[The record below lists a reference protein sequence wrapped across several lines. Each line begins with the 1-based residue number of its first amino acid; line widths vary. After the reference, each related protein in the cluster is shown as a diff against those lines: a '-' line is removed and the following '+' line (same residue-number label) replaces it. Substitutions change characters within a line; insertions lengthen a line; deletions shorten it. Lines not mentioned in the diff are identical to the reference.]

1 MMTTKAY
8 KHKLSKYIIAVL
20 ALSSLTACD
29 FEKVNTNEFE
39 LLPEEGM
46 MDGITIGGPITAMEK
61 CVFPVGTQADGTL
74 VVNRYQTAYN
84 LAADC
89 WSGYFGQN
97 NNWGGP
103 NNLNYFLKDGWVASS
118 YTEAYS
124 TVVPLWQDL
133 KGKTETKFPEAFALA
148 QILKISAWH
157 KATDMFGPIPYKEA
171 GKGLITVPYDSQEEV
186 YKAMFKELSDAV
198 DVLTRYADNGTTSLL
213 PKADAVYGGDVRKW
227 VVYANSLMLRLAM
240 RVYYADA
247 ALSRQYAM
255 QAINHPYGVMK
266 AKEDEAKMEKGAGL
280 VFKNNFD
287 DLINQYN
294 ECRMGSSMLAYLGG
308 YQDPRLAKYFH
319 TSSLSQAM
327 TVGTMGK
334 YMAIPTGHDVN
345 SNETFKNTSRP
356 AISNTTPTYWMRA
369 SEVYFLLSEAALHG
383 FPVGQSAEDLYKK
396 GIEMSFEEN
405 GIPTSEVTAY
415 LQSGLQPAAYNMSVA
430 NPSVNVSVPAV
441 TQATTEWTG
450 TDEEKLEKIMI
461 QKWIALFPNGQEAW
475 TEYRRTGYPKLHSAI
490 TNYSNGEVDS
500 EIGIRRMRYP
510 TNRSTSAEDIANLES
525 ARQMLRGGQDKAG
538 TRLWWDNKN
547 H

>member
-1 MMTTKAY
+1 MKTKAY
-8 KHKLSKYIIAVL
+8 KYIVGVL
-20 ALSSLTACD
+20 ALSLFTACD
-29 FEKVNTNEFE
+29 FQKVNTNEFE
-39 LLPEEGM
+39 LLPEEGL
-46 MDGITIGGPITAMEK
+46 MDGISIGGPITAMQK
-61 CVFPVGTQADGTL
+61 CVFPVGTQADGTS
-74 VVNRYQTAYN
+74 VANRYQTAYN

-118 YTEAYS
+118 YTESYS

-133 KGKTETKFPEAFALA
+133 KGKTETQFPEVFALA

-186 YKAMFKELSDAV
+186 YKAMFKELSDAIE
-198 DVLTRYADNGTTSLL
+198 VLTKYADNGNSKLL
-213 PKADAVYGGDVRKW
+213 PNADAVYAGDVHKW

-247 ALSRQYAM
+247 ALSKKYAL
-255 QAINHPYGVMK
+255 QAVNHSYGVMK
-266 AKEDEAKMEKGAGL
+266 TKDDEAKMERGASL
-280 VFKNNFD
+280 EFKNNLD
-287 DLINQYN
+287 VLINQYN

-308 YQDPRLAKYFH
+308 YQDPRLPKYFN
-319 TSSLSQAM
+319 TSTVSQAV
-327 TVGTMGK
+327 TVGTYGK
-334 YMAIPTGHDVN
+334 YSGVPTGHDVS
-345 SNETFKNTSRP
+345 SNDAFKDSSRP
-356 AISNTTPTYWMRA
+356 AITSTTPTYWMRA
-369 SEVYFLLSEAALHG
+369 SEVYFLLAEAALHG
-383 FPVGQSAEDLYKK
+383 FAVGGTAESLYEK

-405 GIPTSEVTAY
+405 GIASSEVADY
-415 LQSGLQPAAYNMSVA
+415 MSSGLKPSAYSFHLT
-430 NPSVNVSVPAV
+430 NPGVNVDVPAV
-441 TQATTEWTG
+441 TEATTAWSG

-461 QKWIALFPNGQEAW
+461 QKWIALYPNGQEAW
-475 TEYRRTGYPKLHSAI
+475 SEYRRTGYPKLHSTI

-500 EIGIRRMRYP
+500 EVGIRRMRFP
-510 TNRSTSAEDIANLES
+510 TNKSTSAEDIANLES
-525 ARQMLRGGQDKAG
+525 ARKLLRGGLDKAG

>member
-1 MMTTKAY
+1 MKTKAY
-8 KHKLSKYIIAVL
+8 KYIVGIL
-20 ALSSLTACD
+20 ALSLFTACD
-29 FEKVNTNEFE
+29 FQKVNTNEFE
-39 LLPEEGM
+39 LLPEEGL
-46 MDGITIGGPITAMEK
+46 MDGISIGGPITALQK
-61 CVFPVGTQADGTL
+61 CVFPVGTQADGTS
-74 VVNRYQTAYN
+74 VANRYQTAYN

-118 YTEAYS
+118 YTESYS

-133 KGKTETKFPEAFALA
+133 KGKTETQFPEVFALA

-186 YKAMFKELSDAV
+186 YKSMFKELSDAIE
-198 DVLTRYADNGTTSLL
+198 VLTKYADNGNSKLL
-213 PKADAVYGGDVRKW
+213 PNADAVYAGDVHKW

-247 ALSRQYAM
+247 ALSKKYAL
-255 QAINHPYGVMK
+255 QAVNHSYGVMK
-266 AKEDEAKMEKGAGL
+266 TKDDEAKMERGASL
-280 VFKNNFD
+280 EFKNNLD
-287 DLINQYN
+287 VLINQYN

-308 YQDPRLAKYFH
+308 YQDPRLPKYFN
-319 TSSLSQAM
+319 TSTVSQAV
-327 TVGTMGK
+327 TVGTYGK
-334 YMAIPTGHDVN
+334 YSGVPTGHDVS
-345 SNETFKNTSRP
+345 SNDAFKDSSRP
-356 AISNTTPTYWMRA
+356 AITSTTPAYWMRA
-369 SEVYFLLSEAALHG
+369 SEVYFLLAEAALHG
-383 FPVGQSAEDLYKK
+383 FAVGGTAESLYEK

-405 GIPTSEVTAY
+405 GIASSEVADY
-415 LQSGLQPAAYNMSVA
+415 MSSGLKPSAYSFHLT
-430 NPSVNVSVPAV
+430 NPGVNVDVPAV
-441 TQATTEWTG
+441 TEATTAWSG

-461 QKWIALFPNGQEAW
+461 QKWIALYPNGQEAW
-475 TEYRRTGYPKLHSAI
+475 TEYRRTGYPKLHSVV

-500 EIGIRRMRYP
+500 EVGIRRMRFP
-510 TNRSTSAEDIANLES
+510 TNKSTSAEDIANLES
-525 ARQMLRGGQDKAG
+525 ARKLLRGGLDKAG

>member
-1 MMTTKAY
+1 MKTKAY
-8 KHKLSKYIIAVL
+8 KYIVGVL
-20 ALSSLTACD
+20 ALSLFTACD
-29 FEKVNTNEFE
+29 FQKVNTNEFE
-39 LLPEEGM
+39 LLPEEGL
-46 MDGITIGGPITAMEK
+46 MDGISIGGPITAMQK
-61 CVFPVGTQADGTL
+61 CVFPVGTQADGTS
-74 VVNRYQTAYN
+74 VANRYQTAYN

-118 YTEAYS
+118 YTESYS

-133 KGKTETKFPEAFALA
+133 KGKTETQFPEVFALA

-186 YKAMFKELSDAV
+186 YKAMFKELSDAIE
-198 DVLTRYADNGTTSLL
+198 VLTKYADNGNSKLL
-213 PKADAVYGGDVRKW
+213 PNADAVYAGDVHKW

-247 ALSRQYAM
+247 ALSKKYAL
-255 QAINHPYGVMK
+255 QAVNHSYGVMK
-266 AKEDEAKMEKGAGL
+266 TKDDEAKMERGASL
-280 VFKNNFD
+280 EFKNNLD
-287 DLINQYN
+287 VLINQYN

-308 YQDPRLAKYFH
+308 YQDPRLPKYFN
-319 TSSLSQAM
+319 TSTVSQAV
-327 TVGTMGK
+327 TVGTYGK
-334 YMAIPTGHDVN
+334 YSGVPTGHDVS
-345 SNETFKNTSRP
+345 SNDAFRDSSRP
-356 AISNTTPTYWMRA
+356 AITSTTPTYWMRA
-369 SEVYFLLSEAALHG
+369 SEVYFLLAEAALHG
-383 FPVGQSAEDLYKK
+383 FAVGGTAESLYEK

-405 GIPTSEVTAY
+405 GIASSEVSDY
-415 LQSGLQPAAYNMSVA
+415 MSSGLKPSAYSFHLT
-430 NPSVNVSVPAV
+430 NPGVNVDVPAV
-441 TQATTEWTG
+441 TEATTAWSG

-461 QKWIALFPNGQEAW
+461 QKWIALYPNGQEAW

-490 TNYSNGEVDS
+490 SNYSNGEVDS
-500 EIGIRRMRYP
+500 EVGIRRMRFP
-510 TNRSTSAEDIANLES
+510 TNKSTSAEDIANLES
-525 ARQMLRGGQDKAG
+525 ARKLLRGGLDKAG

>member
-1 MMTTKAY
+1 MKTKAY
-8 KHKLSKYIIAVL
+8 KYIVGFL
-20 ALSSLTACD
+20 ALSLFTACD
-29 FEKVNTNEFE
+29 FQRVNTNEFE
-39 LLPEEGM
+39 LLPEEGL
-46 MDGITIGGPITAMEK
+46 MDGISIGGPITAMQK
-61 CVFPVGTQADGTL
+61 CVFPVGTQADGTS
-74 VVNRYQTAYN
+74 VANRYQTAYN

-118 YTEAYS
+118 YTESYS

-133 KGKTETKFPEAFALA
+133 KGKTETQFPEVFALA

-186 YKAMFKELSDAV
+186 YKSMFKELSDAIE
-198 DVLTRYADNGTTSLL
+198 VLTKYADNGNSKLL
-213 PKADAVYGGDVRKW
+213 PNADAVYAGDVHKW

-247 ALSRQYAM
+247 ALSKKYAL
-255 QAINHPYGVMK
+255 QAVNHSYGVMK
-266 AKEDEAKMEKGAGL
+266 TKDDEAKMERGASL
-280 VFKNNFD
+280 EFKNNLD
-287 DLINQYN
+287 VLINQYN

-308 YQDPRLAKYFH
+308 YQDPRLPKYFN
-319 TSSLSQAM
+319 TSTVSQAV
-327 TVGTMGK
+327 TVGTYGK
-334 YMAIPTGHDVN
+334 YSGVPTGHDVS
-345 SNETFKNTSRP
+345 SNDAFRDSSRP
-356 AISNTTPTYWMRA
+356 AITSTTPTYWMRA
-369 SEVYFLLSEAALHG
+369 SEVYFLLAEAALHG
-383 FPVGQSAEDLYKK
+383 FAVGGTAESLYEK

-405 GIPTSEVTAY
+405 GIASSEVSDY
-415 LQSGLQPAAYNMSVA
+415 MSSGLKPSAYSFHLT
-430 NPSVNVSVPAV
+430 NPSVNVDAPAL

-461 QKWIALFPNGQEAW
+461 QKWIALYPNGQEAW
-475 TEYRRTGYPKLHSAI
+475 SEYRRTGYPKLHSAI
-490 TNYSNGEVDS
+490 SNYSNGEVDS
-500 EIGIRRMRYP
+500 EVGIRRMRFP
-510 TNRSTSAEDIANLES
+510 TNKSTSAEDIANLES
-525 ARQMLRGGQDKAG
+525 ARKLLRGGLDKAG

>member
-1 MMTTKAY
+1 MKTKAY
-8 KHKLSKYIIAVL
+8 KYIVGVL
-20 ALSSLTACD
+20 ALSLFTACD
-29 FEKVNTNEFE
+29 FQKVNTNEFE
-39 LLPEEGM
+39 LLPEEGL
-46 MDGITIGGPITAMEK
+46 MDGISIGGPITAMQK
-61 CVFPVGTQADGTL
+61 CVFPVGTQADGTS
-74 VVNRYQTAYN
+74 VANRYQTAYN

-118 YTEAYS
+118 YTESYS

-133 KGKTETKFPEAFALA
+133 KGKTETQFPEVFALA

-186 YKAMFKELSDAV
+186 YKAMFKELSDAIE
-198 DVLTRYADNGTTSLL
+198 VLTKYADNGNSKLL
-213 PKADAVYGGDVRKW
+213 PNADAVYAGDVHKW

-247 ALSRQYAM
+247 ALSKKYAL
-255 QAINHPYGVMK
+255 QAVNHSYGVMK
-266 AKEDEAKMEKGAGL
+266 TKDDEAKMERGASL
-280 VFKNNFD
+280 EFKNNLD
-287 DLINQYN
+287 VLINQYN

-308 YQDPRLAKYFH
+308 YQDPRLPKYFN
-319 TSSLSQAM
+319 TSTVSQAV
-327 TVGTMGK
+327 TVGTYGK
-334 YMAIPTGHDVN
+334 YSGVPTGHDVS
-345 SNETFKNTSRP
+345 SNDAFRDSSRP
-356 AISNTTPTYWMRA
+356 AITSTTPTYWMRA
-369 SEVYFLLSEAALHG
+369 SEVYFLLAEAALHG
-383 FPVGQSAEDLYKK
+383 FAVGGTAESLYEK

-405 GIPTSEVTAY
+405 GIASSEVADY
-415 LQSGLQPAAYNMSVA
+415 MSSGLKPSAYSFHLT
-430 NPSVNVSVPAV
+430 NPGVNVDVPAV
-441 TQATTEWTG
+441 TEATTAWTG

-461 QKWIALFPNGQEAW
+461 QKWIALYPNGQEAW
-475 TEYRRTGYPKLHSAI
+475 TEYRRTGYPKLHSVV

-500 EIGIRRMRYP
+500 EVGIRRMRFP
-510 TNRSTSAEDIANLES
+510 TNKSTSAEDIANLES
-525 ARQMLRGGQDKAG
+525 ARKLLRGGLDKAG

>member
-1 MMTTKAY
+1 MKTKAY
-8 KHKLSKYIIAVL
+8 KYIVGVL
-20 ALSSLTACD
+20 ALSLFTACD
-29 FEKVNTNEFE
+29 FQKVNTNEFE
-39 LLPEEGM
+39 LLPEEGL
-46 MDGITIGGPITAMEK
+46 MDGISIGGPITAMQK
-61 CVFPVGTQADGTL
+61 CVFPVGTQADGTS
-74 VVNRYQTAYN
+74 VANRYQTAYN

-118 YTEAYS
+118 YTESYS

-133 KGKTETKFPEAFALA
+133 KGKTETQFPEVFALA

-186 YKAMFKELSDAV
+186 YKSMFKELSDAIE
-198 DVLTRYADNGTTSLL
+198 VLTKYADNGNSKLL
-213 PKADAVYGGDVRKW
+213 PNADAVYAGDVHKW

-247 ALSRQYAM
+247 ALSKQYAL
-255 QAINHPYGVMK
+255 QAVNHSYGVMK
-266 AKEDEAKMEKGAGL
+266 TKDDEAKMERGASL
-280 VFKNNFD
+280 EFKNNLD
-287 DLINQYN
+287 VLINQYN

-308 YQDPRLAKYFH
+308 YQDPRLPKYFN
-319 TSSLSQAM
+319 TSTVSQAV
-327 TVGTMGK
+327 TVGTYGK
-334 YMAIPTGHDVN
+334 YSGVPTGHDVS
-345 SNETFKNTSRP
+345 SNDAFKDSSRP
-356 AISNTTPTYWMRA
+356 AITSTTPTYWMRA
-369 SEVYFLLSEAALHG
+369 SEVYFLLAEAALHG
-383 FPVGQSAEDLYKK
+383 FAVGGTAESLYEK

-405 GIPTSEVTAY
+405 GIASSEVADY
-415 LQSGLQPAAYNMSVA
+415 MSSGLKPSAYSFHLT
-430 NPSVNVSVPAV
+430 NPGVNVDVPAV
-441 TQATTEWTG
+441 TEATTAWSG

-461 QKWIALFPNGQEAW
+461 QKWIALYPNGQEAW
-475 TEYRRTGYPKLHSAI
+475 TEYRRTGYPKLHSVV

-500 EIGIRRMRYP
+500 EVGIRRMRFP
-510 TNRSTSAEDIANLES
+510 TNKSTSAEDIANLES
-525 ARQMLRGGQDKAG
+525 ARKLLRGGLDKAG

>member
-1 MMTTKAY
+1 MKTKAY
-8 KHKLSKYIIAVL
+8 KYIVGVL
-20 ALSSLTACD
+20 ALSLFTACD
-29 FEKVNTNEFE
+29 FQKVNTNEFE
-39 LLPEEGM
+39 LLPEEGL
-46 MDGITIGGPITAMEK
+46 MDGISIGGPITAMQK
-61 CVFPVGTQADGTL
+61 CVFPVGTQADGTS
-74 VVNRYQTAYN
+74 VANRYQTAYN

-118 YTEAYS
+118 YTESYS

-133 KGKTETKFPEAFALA
+133 KGKTETQFPEVFALA

-186 YKAMFKELSDAV
+186 YKSMFKELSDAIE
-198 DVLTRYADNGTTSLL
+198 VLTKYADNGNSKLL
-213 PKADAVYGGDVRKW
+213 PNADAVYAGDVHKW

-247 ALSRQYAM
+247 ALSKKYAL
-255 QAINHPYGVMK
+255 QAVNHSYGVMK
-266 AKEDEAKMEKGAGL
+266 TKDDEAKMERGASL
-280 VFKNNFD
+280 EFKNNLD
-287 DLINQYN
+287 VLINQYN

-308 YQDPRLAKYFH
+308 YQDPRLPKYFN
-319 TSSLSQAM
+319 TSTVSQAV
-327 TVGTMGK
+327 TVGTYGK
-334 YMAIPTGHDVN
+334 YSGVPTGHDVS
-345 SNETFKNTSRP
+345 SNDAFKDSSRP
-356 AISNTTPTYWMRA
+356 AITSTTPTYWMRA
-369 SEVYFLLSEAALHG
+369 SEVYFLLAEAALHG
-383 FPVGQSAEDLYKK
+383 FAVGGTAESLYEK

-405 GIPTSEVTAY
+405 GIASSEAADY
-415 LQSGLQPAAYNMSVA
+415 MSSGLKPSAYSFHLT
-430 NPSVNVSVPAV
+430 NPGVNVDVPAV

-461 QKWIALFPNGQEAW
+461 QKWIALYPNGQEAW
-475 TEYRRTGYPKLHSAI
+475 TEYRRTGYPKLHSVV
-490 TNYSNGEVDS
+490 TNYSNGEIDS
-500 EIGIRRMRYP
+500 EVGIRRMRFP
-510 TNRSTSAEDIANLES
+510 TNKSTSAEDIANLES
-525 ARQMLRGGQDKAG
+525 ARKLLRGGLDKAG

>member
-1 MMTTKAY
+1 MKTKAY
-8 KHKLSKYIIAVL
+8 KYIVGVL
-20 ALSSLTACD
+20 ALSLFTACD
-29 FEKVNTNEFE
+29 FQKVNTNEFE
-39 LLPEEGM
+39 LLPEEGL
-46 MDGITIGGPITAMEK
+46 MDGISIGGPITAMQK
-61 CVFPVGTQADGTL
+61 CVFPVGTQADGTS
-74 VVNRYQTAYN
+74 VANRYQTAYN

-118 YTEAYS
+118 YTESYS

-133 KGKTETKFPEAFALA
+133 KGKTETQFPEVFALA

-186 YKAMFKELSDAV
+186 YKSMFKELSDAIE
-198 DVLTRYADNGTTSLL
+198 VLTKYADNGNSKLL
-213 PKADAVYGGDVRKW
+213 PNADAIYAGDVHKW

-247 ALSRQYAM
+247 ALSKQYAL
-255 QAINHPYGVMK
+255 QAVNHSYGVMK
-266 AKEDEAKMEKGAGL
+266 SKDDEAKMERGASL
-280 VFKNNFD
+280 EFKNNLD
-287 DLINQYN
+287 VLINQYN

-308 YQDPRLAKYFH
+308 YQDPRLPKYFN
-319 TSSLSQAM
+319 TSTVSQAV
-327 TVGTMGK
+327 TVGTYGK
-334 YMAIPTGHDVN
+334 YSGVPTGHDVS
-345 SNETFKNTSRP
+345 SNDAFKDSSRP
-356 AISNTTPTYWMRA
+356 AITSTTPTYWMRA
-369 SEVYFLLSEAALHG
+369 SEVYFLLAEAALHG
-383 FPVGQSAEDLYKK
+383 FAVGGTAESLYEK

-405 GIPTSEVTAY
+405 GIASSEVADY
-415 LQSGLQPAAYNMSVA
+415 MSSGLKPSAYSFHLT
-430 NPSVNVSVPAV
+430 NPGVNVDVLAV

-461 QKWIALFPNGQEAW
+461 QKWIALYPNGQEAW
-475 TEYRRTGYPKLHSAI
+475 TEYRRTGYPKLHSVV
-490 TNYSNGEVDS
+490 TNYSNGEIDS
-500 EIGIRRMRYP
+500 EVGIRRMRFP
-510 TNRSTSAEDIANLES
+510 TNKSTSAEDIANLES
-525 ARQMLRGGQDKAG
+525 ARKLLRGGLDKAG

>member
-1 MMTTKAY
+1 MKTKAY
-8 KHKLSKYIIAVL
+8 KYIVGVL
-20 ALSSLTACD
+20 ALSLFTACD
-29 FEKVNTNEFE
+29 FQKVNTNEFE
-39 LLPEEGM
+39 LLPEEGL
-46 MDGITIGGPITAMEK
+46 MDGISIGGPITAMQK
-61 CVFPVGTQADGTL
+61 CVFPVGTQADGTG
-74 VVNRYQTAYN
+74 VANRYQTAYN

-118 YTEAYS
+118 YTESYS

-133 KGKTETKFPEAFALA
+133 KGKTETQFPEVFALA

-186 YKAMFKELSDAV
+186 YKSMFKELSDAIE
-198 DVLTRYADNGTTSLL
+198 VLTKYADNGNSKLL
-213 PKADAVYGGDVRKW
+213 PNADAVYAGDVHKW

-247 ALSRQYAM
+247 ALSKKYAL
-255 QAINHPYGVMK
+255 QAVNHSYGVMK
-266 AKEDEAKMEKGAGL
+266 TKDDEAKMERGASL
-280 VFKNNFD
+280 EFKNNLD
-287 DLINQYN
+287 VLINQYN

-308 YQDPRLAKYFH
+308 YQDPRLPKYFN
-319 TSSLSQAM
+319 TSTVSQAV
-327 TVGTMGK
+327 TVGTYGK
-334 YMAIPTGHDVN
+334 YSGVPTGHDVS
-345 SNETFKNTSRP
+345 SNDAFKDSSRP
-356 AISNTTPTYWMRA
+356 AITSTTPTYWMRA
-369 SEVYFLLSEAALHG
+369 SEVYFLLAEAALHG
-383 FPVGQSAEDLYKK
+383 FAVGGTAESLYEK

-405 GIPTSEVTAY
+405 GIASSEVADY
-415 LQSGLQPAAYNMSVA
+415 MSSGLKPSAYSFHLT
-430 NPSVNVSVPAV
+430 NPGVNVDVPAV
-441 TQATTEWTG
+441 TEATTAWSG

-461 QKWIALFPNGQEAW
+461 QKWIALYPNGQEAW
-475 TEYRRTGYPKLHSAI
+475 TEYRRTGYPKLHSTI

-500 EIGIRRMRYP
+500 EVGIRRMRFP
-510 TNRSTSAEDIANLES
+510 TNKSTSAEDIANLES
-525 ARQMLRGGQDKAG
+525 ARKLLRGGLDKAG

>member
-1 MMTTKAY
+1 MKTKAY
-8 KHKLSKYIIAVL
+8 KYIVGVL
-20 ALSSLTACD
+20 ALSLFTACD
-29 FEKVNTNEFE
+29 FQKVNTNEFE
-39 LLPEEGM
+39 LLPEEGL
-46 MDGITIGGPITAMEK
+46 MDGISIGGPITAMQK
-61 CVFPVGTQADGTL
+61 CVFPVGTQADGTS
-74 VVNRYQTAYN
+74 VANRYQTAYN

-118 YTEAYS
+118 YTESYS

-133 KGKTETKFPEAFALA
+133 KGKTETQFPEVFALA

-186 YKAMFKELSDAV
+186 YKAMFKELSDAIE
-198 DVLTRYADNGTTSLL
+198 VLTKYADNGNSKLL
-213 PKADAVYGGDVRKW
+213 PNADAVYAGDVHKW

-247 ALSRQYAM
+247 ALSKKYAL
-255 QAINHPYGVMK
+255 QAVNHSYGVMK
-266 AKEDEAKMEKGAGL
+266 TKDDEAKMERGASL
-280 VFKNNFD
+280 EFKNNLD
-287 DLINQYN
+287 VLINQYN

-308 YQDPRLAKYFH
+308 YQDPRLPKYFN
-319 TSSLSQAM
+319 TSTVSQAV
-327 TVGTMGK
+327 TVGTYGK
-334 YMAIPTGHDVN
+334 YSGVPTGHDVS
-345 SNETFKNTSRP
+345 SNDAFKDSSRP
-356 AISNTTPTYWMRA
+356 AITSTTPTYWMRA
-369 SEVYFLLSEAALHG
+369 SEVYFLLAEAALHG
-383 FPVGQSAEDLYKK
+383 FAVGGTAESLYEK

-405 GIPTSEVTAY
+405 GIASSEVADY
-415 LQSGLQPAAYNMSVA
+415 MSSGLKPSAYSFHLT
-430 NPSVNVSVPAV
+430 NPGVNVDVPAV
-441 TQATTEWTG
+441 TQATTEWSG

-461 QKWIALFPNGQEAW
+461 QKWIALYPNGQEAW
-475 TEYRRTGYPKLHSAI
+475 SEYRRTGYPKLHSTI

-500 EIGIRRMRYP
+500 EVGIRRMRFP
-510 TNRSTSAEDIANLES
+510 TNKSTSAEDIANLES
-525 ARQMLRGGQDKAG
+525 ARKLLRGGLDKAG

>member
-1 MMTTKAY
+1 MKTKAY
-8 KHKLSKYIIAVL
+8 KYIVGVL
-20 ALSSLTACD
+20 ALSLFTACD
-29 FEKVNTNEFE
+29 FQKVNTNEFE
-39 LLPEEGM
+39 LLPEEGL
-46 MDGITIGGPITAMEK
+46 MDGISIGGPITAMQK
-61 CVFPVGTQADGTL
+61 CVFPVGTQADGTS
-74 VVNRYQTAYN
+74 VANRYQTAYN

-118 YTEAYS
+118 YTESYS

-133 KGKTETKFPEAFALA
+133 KGKTETQFPEVFALA

-186 YKAMFKELSDAV
+186 YKAMFKELSDAIE
-198 DVLTRYADNGTTSLL
+198 VLTKYADNSNSKLL
-213 PKADAVYGGDVRKW
+213 PNADAVYAGDVHKW

-247 ALSRQYAM
+247 ALSKKYAL
-255 QAINHPYGVMK
+255 QAVNHSYGVMK
-266 AKEDEAKMEKGAGL
+266 TKDDEAKMERGASL
-280 VFKNNFD
+280 EFKNNLD
-287 DLINQYN
+287 VLINQYN

-308 YQDPRLAKYFH
+308 YQDPRLPKYFN
-319 TSSLSQAM
+319 TSTVSQAV
-327 TVGTMGK
+327 TVGTYGK
-334 YMAIPTGHDVN
+334 YSGVPTGHDVS
-345 SNETFKNTSRP
+345 SNDAFRDSSRP
-356 AISNTTPTYWMRA
+356 AITSTTPTYWMRA
-369 SEVYFLLSEAALHG
+369 SEVYFLLAEAALHG
-383 FPVGQSAEDLYKK
+383 FAVGGTAESLYEK

-405 GIPTSEVTAY
+405 GIASSEVADY
-415 LQSGLQPAAYNMSVA
+415 MSSGLKPSAYSFHLT
-430 NPSVNVSVPAV
+430 NPSVNVDVPAV
-441 TQATTEWTG
+441 TEATTAWSG

-461 QKWIALFPNGQEAW
+461 QKWIALYPNGQEAW

-490 TNYSNGEVDS
+490 SNYSNGEVDS
-500 EIGIRRMRYP
+500 EVGIRRMRFP
-510 TNRSTSAEDIANLES
+510 TNKSTSAEDIANLES
-525 ARQMLRGGQDKAG
+525 ARKLLRGGLDKAG

>member
-1 MMTTKAY
+1 MKTKAY
-8 KHKLSKYIIAVL
+8 KYIVGVL
-20 ALSSLTACD
+20 ALSLFTACD
-29 FEKVNTNEFE
+29 FQKVNTNEFE
-39 LLPEEGM
+39 LLPEEGL
-46 MDGITIGGPITAMEK
+46 MDGISIGGPITAMQK
-61 CVFPVGTQADGTL
+61 CVFPVGTQADGTS
-74 VVNRYQTAYN
+74 VANRYQTAYN

-118 YTEAYS
+118 YTESYS

-133 KGKTETKFPEAFALA
+133 KGKTETQFPEVFALA

-186 YKAMFKELSDAV
+186 YKSMFKELSDAIE
-198 DVLTRYADNGTTSLL
+198 VLTKYADNGNSKLL
-213 PKADAVYGGDVRKW
+213 PNADAVYAGDVHKW

-247 ALSRQYAM
+247 ALSKKYAL
-255 QAINHPYGVMK
+255 QAVNHSYGVMK
-266 AKEDEAKMEKGAGL
+266 TKEDEAKMERGASL
-280 VFKNNFD
+280 EFKNNLD
-287 DLINQYN
+287 VLINQYN

-308 YQDPRLAKYFH
+308 YQDPRLPKYFN
-319 TSSLSQAM
+319 TSTVSQAV
-327 TVGTMGK
+327 TVGTYGK
-334 YMAIPTGHDVN
+334 YSGVPTGHDVS
-345 SNETFKNTSRP
+345 SNDAFKDSSRP
-356 AISNTTPTYWMRA
+356 AITSTTPTYWMRA
-369 SEVYFLLSEAALHG
+369 SEVYFLLAEAALHG
-383 FPVGQSAEDLYKK
+383 FAVGGTAESLYEK

-405 GIPTSEVTAY
+405 GIASSEVADY
-415 LQSGLQPAAYNMSVA
+415 MSSGLKPSAYSFHLT
-430 NPSVNVSVPAV
+430 NPGVNVDVPAV

-461 QKWIALFPNGQEAW
+461 QKWIALYPNGQEAW
-475 TEYRRTGYPKLHSAI
+475 SEYRRTGYPKLHSTI

-500 EIGIRRMRYP
+500 EVGIRRMRFP
-510 TNRSTSAEDIANLES
+510 TNKSTSAEDIANLES
-525 ARQMLRGGQDKAG
+525 ARKLLRGGLDKAG

-547 H
+547 Q

>member
-1 MMTTKAY
+1 MKTKAY
-8 KHKLSKYIIAVL
+8 KYIVGVL
-20 ALSSLTACD
+20 ALSLFTACD
-29 FEKVNTNEFE
+29 FQKVNTNEFE
-39 LLPEEGM
+39 LLPEEGL
-46 MDGITIGGPITAMEK
+46 MDGISIGGPITAMQK
-61 CVFPVGTQADGTL
+61 CVFPVGTQADGTS
-74 VVNRYQTAYN
+74 VANRYQTAYN

-118 YTEAYS
+118 YTESYS

-133 KGKTETKFPEAFALA
+133 KGKTETQFPEVFALA

-186 YKAMFKELSDAV
+186 YKSMFKELSDAIE
-198 DVLTRYADNGTTSLL
+198 VLTKYADNGNSKLL
-213 PKADAVYGGDVRKW
+213 PNADAIYAGDVHKW

-247 ALSRQYAM
+247 GLSKQYAL
-255 QAINHPYGVMK
+255 QAVNHSYGVMK
-266 AKEDEAKMEKGAGL
+266 SKDDEAKMERGASL
-280 VFKNNFD
+280 EFKNNLD
-287 DLINQYN
+287 VLINQYN

-308 YQDPRLAKYFH
+308 YQDPRLPKYFN
-319 TSSLSQAM
+319 TSTVSQAV
-327 TVGTMGK
+327 TVGTYGK
-334 YMAIPTGHDVN
+334 YSGVPTGHDVS
-345 SNETFKNTSRP
+345 SNDAFKDSSRP
-356 AISNTTPTYWMRA
+356 AITSTTPTYWMRA
-369 SEVYFLLSEAALHG
+369 SEVYFLLAEAALHG
-383 FPVGQSAEDLYKK
+383 FAVGGTAESLYEK

-405 GIPTSEVTAY
+405 GIASSEVADY
-415 LQSGLQPAAYNMSVA
+415 MSSGLKPSAYSFHLT
-430 NPSVNVSVPAV
+430 NPGVNVDVPAV

-461 QKWIALFPNGQEAW
+461 QKWIALYPNGQEAW
-475 TEYRRTGYPKLHSAI
+475 TEYRRTGYPKLHSVV

-500 EIGIRRMRYP
+500 EVGIRRMRFP
-510 TNRSTSAEDIANLES
+510 TNKSTSAEDIANLES
-525 ARQMLRGGQDKAG
+525 ARKLLRGGLDKAG

>member
-1 MMTTKAY
+1 MKTKAY
-8 KHKLSKYIIAVL
+8 KYIVGFL
-20 ALSSLTACD
+20 ALSLFTACD
-29 FEKVNTNEFE
+29 FQKVNTNEFE
-39 LLPEEGM
+39 LLPEEGL
-46 MDGITIGGPITAMEK
+46 MDGISIGGPITAMQK
-61 CVFPVGTQADGTL
+61 CVFPVGTQADGTS
-74 VVNRYQTAYN
+74 VANRYQTAYN

-118 YTEAYS
+118 YTESYS

-133 KGKTETKFPEAFALA
+133 KGKTETQFPEVFALA

-186 YKAMFKELSDAV
+186 YKAMFKELSDAIE
-198 DVLTRYADNGTTSLL
+198 VLTKYADNGNSKLL
-213 PKADAVYGGDVRKW
+213 PNADAVYAGDVHKW

-247 ALSRQYAM
+247 ALSKKYAL
-255 QAINHPYGVMK
+255 QAVNHSYGVMK
-266 AKEDEAKMEKGAGL
+266 TKDDEAKMERGASL
-280 VFKNNFD
+280 EFKNNLD
-287 DLINQYN
+287 VLINQYN

-308 YQDPRLAKYFH
+308 YQDPRLPKYFN
-319 TSSLSQAM
+319 TSTVSQAV
-327 TVGTMGK
+327 TVGTYGK
-334 YMAIPTGHDVN
+334 YSGVPTGHDVS
-345 SNETFKNTSRP
+345 SNDAFRDSSRP
-356 AISNTTPTYWMRA
+356 AITSTTPTYWMRA
-369 SEVYFLLSEAALHG
+369 SEVYFLLAEAALHG
-383 FPVGQSAEDLYKK
+383 FAVGGTAESLYEK

-405 GIPTSEVTAY
+405 GIASSEVADY
-415 LQSGLQPAAYNMSVA
+415 MSSGLKPSAYSFHLT
-430 NPSVNVSVPAV
+430 NPSVNVDAPAL

-461 QKWIALFPNGQEAW
+461 QKWIALYPNGQEAW
-475 TEYRRTGYPKLHSAI
+475 TEYRRTGYPKLHSTI

-500 EIGIRRMRYP
+500 EVGIRRMRFP
-510 TNRSTSAEDIANLES
+510 TNKSTSAEDIANLES
-525 ARQMLRGGQDKAG
+525 ARKLLRGGLDKAG

>member
-1 MMTTKAY
+1 MKTKAY
-8 KHKLSKYIIAVL
+8 KYIVGVL
-20 ALSSLTACD
+20 ALSLFTACD
-29 FEKVNTNEFE
+29 FQKVNTNEFE
-39 LLPEEGM
+39 LLPEEGL
-46 MDGITIGGPITAMEK
+46 MDGISIGGPITAMQK
-61 CVFPVGTQADGTL
+61 CVFPVGTQADGTS
-74 VVNRYQTAYN
+74 VANRYQTAYN

-118 YTEAYS
+118 YTESYS

-133 KGKTETKFPEAFALA
+133 KGKTETQFPEVFALA

-186 YKAMFKELSDAV
+186 YKSMFKELSDAIE
-198 DVLTRYADNGTTSLL
+198 VLTKYADNGNSKLL
-213 PKADAVYGGDVRKW
+213 PNADAVYAGDVRKW

-247 ALSRQYAM
+247 ALSKKYAL
-255 QAINHPYGVMK
+255 QAVNHSYGVMK
-266 AKEDEAKMEKGAGL
+266 TKDDEAKMERGASL
-280 VFKNNFD
+280 EFKNNLD
-287 DLINQYN
+287 VLINQYN

-308 YQDPRLAKYFH
+308 YQDPRLPKYFN
-319 TSSLSQAM
+319 TSTVSQAV
-327 TVGTMGK
+327 TVGTYGK
-334 YMAIPTGHDVN
+334 YSGVPTGHDVS
-345 SNETFKNTSRP
+345 SNDAFRDSSRP
-356 AISNTTPTYWMRA
+356 AITSTTPTYWMRA
-369 SEVYFLLSEAALHG
+369 SEVYFLLAEAALHG
-383 FPVGQSAEDLYKK
+383 FAVGGTAESLYEK

-405 GIPTSEVTAY
+405 GIASSEVADY
-415 LQSGLQPAAYNMSVA
+415 MSSGLKPSAYSFHLT
-430 NPSVNVSVPAV
+430 NPGVNVDVPAV
-441 TQATTEWTG
+441 TEATTAWSG

-461 QKWIALFPNGQEAW
+461 QKWIALYPNGQEAW

-490 TNYSNGEVDS
+490 SNYSNGEVDS
-500 EIGIRRMRYP
+500 EVGIRRMRFP
-510 TNRSTSAEDIANLES
+510 TNKSTSAEDIANLES
-525 ARQMLRGGQDKAG
+525 ARKLLRGGLDKAG

>member
-1 MMTTKAY
+1 MKTKAY
-8 KHKLSKYIIAVL
+8 KYIVGFL
-20 ALSSLTACD
+20 ALSLFTACD
-29 FEKVNTNEFE
+29 FQKVNTNEFE
-39 LLPEEGM
+39 LLPEEGL
-46 MDGITIGGPITAMEK
+46 MDGISIGGPITAMQK
-61 CVFPVGTQADGTL
+61 CVFPVGTQADGTS
-74 VVNRYQTAYN
+74 VANRYQTAYN

-118 YTEAYS
+118 YTESYS

-133 KGKTETKFPEAFALA
+133 KGKTETQFPEVFALA

-186 YKAMFKELSDAV
+186 YKAMFKELSDAIE
-198 DVLTRYADNGTTSLL
+198 VLTKYADNGNSRLL
-213 PKADAVYGGDVRKW
+213 PNADAVYAGDVHKW

-247 ALSRQYAM
+247 ALSKKYAL
-255 QAINHPYGVMK
+255 QAVNHSYGVMK
-266 AKEDEAKMEKGAGL
+266 TKDDEAKMERGASL
-280 VFKNNFD
+280 EFKNNLD
-287 DLINQYN
+287 VLINQYN

-308 YQDPRLAKYFH
+308 YQDPRLPKYFN
-319 TSSLSQAM
+319 TSTVSQAV
-327 TVGTMGK
+327 TVGTYGK
-334 YMAIPTGHDVN
+334 YSGVPTGHDVS
-345 SNETFKNTSRP
+345 SNDAFRDSSRP
-356 AISNTTPTYWMRA
+356 AITSTTPTYWMRA
-369 SEVYFLLSEAALHG
+369 SEVYFLLAEAALHG
-383 FPVGQSAEDLYKK
+383 FAVGGTAESLYEK

-405 GIPTSEVTAY
+405 GIASSEVADY
-415 LQSGLQPAAYNMSVA
+415 MSSGLKPSAYSFHLT
-430 NPSVNVSVPAV
+430 NPGVNVDVPAV
-441 TQATTEWTG
+441 TEATTAWTG

-461 QKWIALFPNGQEAW
+461 QKWIALYPNGQEAW
-475 TEYRRTGYPKLHSAI
+475 TEYRRTGYPKLHSVV

-500 EIGIRRMRYP
+500 EVGIRRMRFP
-510 TNRSTSAEDIANLES
+510 TNKSTSAEDIANLES
-525 ARQMLRGGQDKAG
+525 ARKLLRGGLDKAG

>member
-1 MMTTKAY
+1 MKTKAY
-8 KHKLSKYIIAVL
+8 KYIVGVL
-20 ALSSLTACD
+20 ALSLFTACD
-29 FEKVNTNEFE
+29 FQKVNTNEFE
-39 LLPEEGM
+39 LLPEEGL
-46 MDGITIGGPITAMEK
+46 MDGISIGGPITAMQK
-61 CVFPVGTQADGTL
+61 CVFPVGTQADGTS
-74 VVNRYQTAYN
+74 VANRYQTAYN

-118 YTEAYS
+118 YTESYS

-133 KGKTETKFPEAFALA
+133 KGKTETQFPEVFALA

-186 YKAMFKELSDAV
+186 YKSMFKELSDAIE
-198 DVLTRYADNGTTSLL
+198 VLTKYADNGNSKLL
-213 PKADAVYGGDVRKW
+213 PNADAIYAGDVHKW

-247 ALSRQYAM
+247 ALSKQYAL
-255 QAINHPYGVMK
+255 QAVNHSYGVMK
-266 AKEDEAKMEKGAGL
+266 TKDDEAKMERGASL
-280 VFKNNFD
+280 EFKNNLD
-287 DLINQYN
+287 VLINQYN

-308 YQDPRLAKYFH
+308 YQDPRLPKYFN
-319 TSSLSQAM
+319 TSTVSQAV
-327 TVGTMGK
+327 TVGTYGK
-334 YMAIPTGHDVN
+334 YSGVPTGHDVS
-345 SNETFKNTSRP
+345 SNDAFRDSSRP
-356 AISNTTPTYWMRA
+356 AITSTTPTYWMRA
-369 SEVYFLLSEAALHG
+369 SEVYFLLAEAALHG
-383 FPVGQSAEDLYKK
+383 FAVGGTAESLYEK

-405 GIPTSEVTAY
+405 GIASSEVADY
-415 LQSGLQPAAYNMSVA
+415 MSSGLKPSAYSFHLT
-430 NPSVNVSVPAV
+430 NPSVNVDAPAL
-441 TQATTEWTG
+441 TQATTEWSG

-461 QKWIALFPNGQEAW
+461 QKWIALYPNGQEAW
-475 TEYRRTGYPKLHSAI
+475 TEYRRTGYPKLHSTI

-500 EIGIRRMRYP
+500 EVGIRRMRFP
-510 TNRSTSAEDIANLES
+510 TNKSTSAEDIANLES
-525 ARQMLRGGQDKAG
+525 ARKLLRGGLDKAG

>member
-1 MMTTKAY
+1 MKTKAY
-8 KHKLSKYIIAVL
+8 KYIVGVL
-20 ALSSLTACD
+20 ALSLFTACD
-29 FEKVNTNEFE
+29 FQKVNTNEFE
-39 LLPEEGM
+39 LLPEEGL
-46 MDGITIGGPITAMEK
+46 MDGISIGGPITAMQK
-61 CVFPVGTQADGTL
+61 CVFPVGTQADGTS
-74 VVNRYQTAYN
+74 VANRYQTAYN

-118 YTEAYS
+118 YTESYS

-133 KGKTETKFPEAFALA
+133 KGKTETQFPEVFALA

-186 YKAMFKELSDAV
+186 YKAMFKELSDAIE
-198 DVLTRYADNGTTSLL
+198 VLTKYADNGNSKLL
-213 PKADAVYGGDVRKW
+213 PNADAVYAGDVHKW

-247 ALSRQYAM
+247 ALSKKYAL
-255 QAINHPYGVMK
+255 QAVNHSYGVMK
-266 AKEDEAKMEKGAGL
+266 TKDDEAKMERGASL
-280 VFKNNFD
+280 EFKNNLD
-287 DLINQYN
+287 VLINQYN

-308 YQDPRLAKYFH
+308 YQDPRLPKYFN
-319 TSSLSQAM
+319 TSTVSQAV
-327 TVGTMGK
+327 TVGTYGK
-334 YMAIPTGHDVN
+334 YSGVPTGHDVS
-345 SNETFKNTSRP
+345 SNDAFRDSSRP
-356 AISNTTPTYWMRA
+356 AITSTTPTYWMRA
-369 SEVYFLLSEAALHG
+369 SEVYFLLAEAALHG
-383 FPVGQSAEDLYKK
+383 FAVGGTAESLYEK

-405 GIPTSEVTAY
+405 GIASSEVADY
-415 LQSGLQPAAYNMSVA
+415 MSSGLKPSAYSFHLT
-430 NPSVNVSVPAV
+430 NPSVNVDAPAL

-461 QKWIALFPNGQEAW
+461 QKWIALYPNGQEAW
-475 TEYRRTGYPKLHSAI
+475 TEYRRTGYPKLHSVV
-490 TNYSNGEVDS
+490 TNYSNGEIDS
-500 EIGIRRMRYP
+500 EVGIRRMRFP
-510 TNRSTSAEDIANLES
+510 TNKSTSAEDIANLES
-525 ARQMLRGGQDKAG
+525 ARKLLRGGLDKAG

>member
-1 MMTTKAY
+1 MKTKAY
-8 KHKLSKYIIAVL
+8 KYIVGVLVLSL
-20 ALSSLTACD
+20 FTACD
-29 FEKVNTNEFE
+29 FQKVNTNEFE
-39 LLPEEGM
+39 LLPEEGL
-46 MDGITIGGPITAMEK
+46 MDGISIGGPITAMQK
-61 CVFPVGTQADGTL
+61 CVFPVGTQADGTS
-74 VVNRYQTAYN
+74 VANRYQTAYN

-118 YTEAYS
+118 YTESYS

-133 KGKTETKFPEAFALA
+133 KGKTETQFPEVFALA

-186 YKAMFKELSDAV
+186 YKAMFKELSDAIE
-198 DVLTRYADNGTTSLL
+198 VLTKYADNGNSKLL
-213 PKADAVYGGDVRKW
+213 PNADAVYAGDVHKW

-247 ALSRQYAM
+247 ALSKKYAF
-255 QAINHPYGVMK
+255 QAVNHSYGVMK
-266 AKEDEAKMEKGAGL
+266 TKDDEAKMERGASL
-280 VFKNNFD
+280 EFKNNLD
-287 DLINQYN
+287 VLINQYN

-308 YQDPRLAKYFH
+308 YQDPRLPKYFN
-319 TSSLSQAM
+319 TSTVSQAV
-327 TVGTMGK
+327 TVGTYGK
-334 YMAIPTGHDVN
+334 YSGVPTGHDVS
-345 SNETFKNTSRP
+345 SNDAFKDSSRP
-356 AISNTTPTYWMRA
+356 AITSTTPTYWMRA
-369 SEVYFLLSEAALHG
+369 SEVYFLLAEAALHG
-383 FPVGQSAEDLYKK
+383 FAVGGTAESLYEK

-405 GIPTSEVTAY
+405 GIASSEVADY
-415 LQSGLQPAAYNMSVA
+415 MSSGLKPSAYSFHLT
-430 NPSVNVSVPAV
+430 NPGVNVDVPAV
-441 TQATTEWTG
+441 TEATTAWSG

-461 QKWIALFPNGQEAW
+461 QKWIALYPNGQEAW
-475 TEYRRTGYPKLHSAI
+475 TEYRRTGYPKLHSTI

-500 EIGIRRMRYP
+500 EVGIRRMRFP
-510 TNRSTSAEDIANLES
+510 TNKSTSAEDIANLES
-525 ARQMLRGGQDKAG
+525 ARKLLRGGLDKAG

>member
-1 MMTTKAY
+1 MKTKAY
-8 KHKLSKYIIAVL
+8 KYIVGFL
-20 ALSSLTACD
+20 ALSLFTACD
-29 FEKVNTNEFE
+29 FQKVNTNEFE
-39 LLPEEGM
+39 LLPEEGL
-46 MDGITIGGPITAMEK
+46 MDGISIGGPITAMQK
-61 CVFPVGTQADGTL
+61 CVFPVGTQADGTS
-74 VVNRYQTAYN
+74 VANRYQTAYN

-118 YTEAYS
+118 YTESYS

-133 KGKTETKFPEAFALA
+133 KGKTETQFPEVFALA

-186 YKAMFKELSDAV
+186 YKAMFKELSDAIE
-198 DVLTRYADNGTTSLL
+198 VLTKYADNGNSKLL
-213 PKADAVYGGDVRKW
+213 PNADAVYAGDVHKW

-247 ALSRQYAM
+247 ALSKKYAL
-255 QAINHPYGVMK
+255 QAINHSYGVMK
-266 AKEDEAKMEKGAGL
+266 TKDDEAKMERGASL
-280 VFKNNFD
+280 EFKNNLD
-287 DLINQYN
+287 VLINQYN

-308 YQDPRLAKYFH
+308 YQDPRLPKYFN
-319 TSSLSQAM
+319 TSTVSQAV
-327 TVGTMGK
+327 TVGTYGK
-334 YMAIPTGHDVN
+334 YSGVPTGHDVS
-345 SNETFKNTSRP
+345 SNDAFKDSSRP
-356 AISNTTPTYWMRA
+356 AITSTTPTYWMRA
-369 SEVYFLLSEAALHG
+369 SEVYFLLAEAALHG
-383 FPVGQSAEDLYKK
+383 FAVGGTAESLYEK

-405 GIPTSEVTAY
+405 GIASSEVADY
-415 LQSGLQPAAYNMSVA
+415 MSSGLKPSAYSFHLT
-430 NPSVNVSVPAV
+430 NPGVNVDVPAV
-441 TQATTEWTG
+441 TEATTAWSG

-461 QKWIALFPNGQEAW
+461 QKWIALYPNGQEAW

-490 TNYSNGEVDS
+490 SNYSNGEVDS
-500 EIGIRRMRYP
+500 EVGIRRMRFP
-510 TNRSTSAEDIANLES
+510 TNKSTSAEDIANLES
-525 ARQMLRGGQDKAG
+525 ARKLLRGGLDKAG

>member
-1 MMTTKAY
+1 MKTKAY
-8 KHKLSKYIIAVL
+8 KYIVGFL
-20 ALSSLTACD
+20 ALSLFTACD
-29 FEKVNTNEFE
+29 FQKVNTNEFE
-39 LLPEEGM
+39 LLPEEGL
-46 MDGITIGGPITAMEK
+46 MDGISIGGPITAMQK
-61 CVFPVGTQADGTL
+61 CVFPVGTQADGTS
-74 VVNRYQTAYN
+74 VANRYQTAYN

-118 YTEAYS
+118 YTESYS
-124 TVVPLWQDL
+124 TIVPLWQDL
-133 KGKTETKFPEAFALA
+133 KGKTETQFPEVFALA

-186 YKAMFKELSDAV
+186 YKAMFKELSDAIE
-198 DVLTRYADNGTTSLL
+198 VLTKYADNGNSKLL
-213 PKADAVYGGDVRKW
+213 PNADAVYAGDVHKW

-247 ALSRQYAM
+247 ALSKKYAL
-255 QAINHPYGVMK
+255 QAVNHSYGVMK
-266 AKEDEAKMEKGAGL
+266 TKDDEAKIERGASL
-280 VFKNNFD
+280 EFKNNLD
-287 DLINQYN
+287 VLINQYN

-308 YQDPRLAKYFH
+308 YQDPRLPKYFN
-319 TSSLSQAM
+319 TSTVSQAV
-327 TVGTMGK
+327 TVGTYGK
-334 YMAIPTGHDVN
+334 YSGVPTGHDVS
-345 SNETFKNTSRP
+345 SNDAFKDSSRP
-356 AISNTTPTYWMRA
+356 AITSTTPTYWMRA
-369 SEVYFLLSEAALHG
+369 SEVYFLLAEAALHG
-383 FPVGQSAEDLYKK
+383 FAVGGTAESLYEK

-405 GIPTSEVTAY
+405 GIASSEVADY
-415 LQSGLQPAAYNMSVA
+415 MSSGLKPSAYSFHLT
-430 NPSVNVSVPAV
+430 NPSVNVDAPAL

-461 QKWIALFPNGQEAW
+461 QKWIALYPNGQEAW
-475 TEYRRTGYPKLHSAI
+475 TEYRRTGYPKLHSTI

-500 EIGIRRMRYP
+500 EVGIRRMRFP
-510 TNRSTSAEDIANLES
+510 TNKSTSAEDIANLES
-525 ARQMLRGGQDKAG
+525 ARKLLRGGLDKAG